1 MHDNDWLAQRFE
13 EDRARLTSIASR
25 MLGSA
30 SDADDA
36 VQEAWLRLS
45 RSDADS
51 IEHLSSWLTTVLSRV
66 CLNILQARRSR
77 PESPL
82 EANGLDDPADD
93 SPESDPEQEAL
104 LADSIGLALTIML
117 DTLSPSERVAF
128 VLHDIFGIPFE
139 EIAPIVGR
147 NDAAARKLASRAR
160 VRVRM
165 QDGDQATNQV
175 RQANLV
181 EAFLAAARKGD
192 FDQLLAV
199 LDPDVV
205 LRADRTTVALGA
217 PTEAHG
223 AMAVARFCRR
233 ARGAVPALVN
243 GEAAVAWA
251 PNGRVRVL
259 FTFTTV
265 GSKITAIDL
274 IADPDHLRALDLIAP
289 LEGRIDPTPHSG

>member
-1 MHDNDWLAQRFE
+1 MNDTDWLAQRFE
-13 EDRARLTSIASR
+13 EDRACLTAIASR

-51 IEHLSSWLTTVLSRV
+51 IENLGSWLTTVLSRV

-77 PESPL
+77 PETPL
-82 EANGLDDPADD
+82 DLDRSESRVDEA
-93 SPESDPEQEAL
+93 PESDPEREVL

-117 DTLSPSERVAF
+117 DTLSPTERVAF
-128 VLHDIFGIPFE
+128 VLHDVFGLPFE

-147 NDAAARKLASRAR
+147 TDAAARQLASRAR
-160 VRVRM
+160 RRVRM
-165 QDGDQATNQV
+165 HDADQATNNL
-175 RQANLV
+175 RQAKLV
-181 EAFLAAARKGD
+181 EAFLAAARKGE

-205 LRADRTTVALGA
+205 LRADRTAIEIGA
-217 PTEAHG
+217 PPEAHG
-223 AMAVARFCRR
+223 AFAVARFCRR
-233 ARGAVPALVN
+233 AHGAVPALVN

-251 PNGRVRVL
+251 PGGEVRVL
-259 FTFTTV
+259 FRFTV
-265 GSKITAIDL
+265 AGARITAVDL
-274 IADPDHLRALDLIAP
+274 IADPDRLRELELIAP
-289 LEGRIDPTPHSG
+289 VDEAGYPRPHIG